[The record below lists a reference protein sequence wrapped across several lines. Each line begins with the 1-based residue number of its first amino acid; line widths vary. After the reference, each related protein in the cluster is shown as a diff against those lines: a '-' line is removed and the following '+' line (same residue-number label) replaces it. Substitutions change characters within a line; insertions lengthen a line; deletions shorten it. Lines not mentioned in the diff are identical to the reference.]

1 MACDCSRSRV
11 AASGSA
17 SASAGIGRC
26 LARSASHWA
35 HVESMPVAEVMPPTG
50 NQPVRAARK
59 TSASDPINGGT
70 DSATTENTRTTARP
84 RPRDW
89 LPE

>member
-1 MACDCSRSRV
+1 
-11 AASGSA
+11 
-17 SASAGIGRC
+17 
-26 LARSASHWA
+26 
-35 HVESMPVAEVMPPTG
+35 MPVAEVMPPTG